1 MSFSFISSHKEVT
14 TAQIFFSVDFFCC
27 FLFPALHMNVSL
39 FDTVPQVND
48 FLYVLQFTFY

>member
-14 TAQIFFSVDFFCC
+14 TAQIFFSVDFFCY